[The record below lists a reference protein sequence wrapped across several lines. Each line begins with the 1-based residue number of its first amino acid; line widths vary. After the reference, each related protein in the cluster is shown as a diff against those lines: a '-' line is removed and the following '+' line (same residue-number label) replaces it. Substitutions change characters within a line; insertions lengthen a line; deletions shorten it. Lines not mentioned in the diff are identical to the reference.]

1 MHIIKTI
8 HLPENSGTPYETRG
22 QRNDFALIELVESA
36 NTYTQE
42 ETAQGC
48 CWPVTPVRFPDPLFQ
63 NKDGQ
68 RVRTL
73 GKSEKGKDFLNRQ

>member
-36 NTYTQE
+36 NTCTQE
-42 ETAQGC
+42 ETAQGR
-48 CWPVTPVRFPDPLFQ
+48 CWPVTPVRLPDPLFQ
-63 NKDGQ
+63 IKEGQ
-68 RVRTL
+68 RVGPWIKLRRAKT
-73 GKSEKGKDFLNRQ
+73 S

>member
-36 NTYTQE
+36 NTCTQE
-42 ETAQGC
+42 ETAQGRSL
-48 CWPVTPVRFPDPLFQ
+48 PLTPVRLPDPLFQ
-63 NKDGQ
+63 IKEGK

-73 GKSEKGKDFLNRQ
+73 CKSQEGKDCV